1 MLEFIFNNP
10 GLQHIAEN
18 IFCNLNHE
26 DLEVCTTINQSC
38 KKILDEPMFWLKKF
52 IRRGLSM
59 KDQLDWTKAIQL
71 IKHTNLEKNVLLYL
85 KKSSKNKRV
94 VNLPCYINEKV
105 VMNSKKLIKKYRK
118 PFNSRNFEKL
128 FHACDDGDEGI
139 IQLLA
144 PFMKYP
150 NPPDK
155 DGVTP
160 IHIAAADANDFVPIV
175 QILAPLANN
184 LNACD
189 KKGHT
194 AIFYAVQNGGVEIIR
209 ILAVLTDNPN
219 EPQEYMSYTGMTPI
233 HSAAAMGAVEIVK
246 FLAPLSNNLN
256 VTDCMGWS
264 AMHAAAVN
272 GRIEI
277 IKFLAPLID
286 EPNIKDVYGNNPIDL
301 ATKNGHND
309 VVKFLE
315 SYKKPAKRARLK

>member
-1 MLEFIFNNP
+1 MFESIFNNP

-52 IRRGLSM
+52 IRRGLSI

-128 FHACDDGDEGI
+128 FDACDDGDEGI

-150 NPPDK
+150 NNPDEE
-155 DGVTP
+155 GHTP
-160 IHIAAADANDFVPIV
+160 IHLAIYFKHDVPIV
-175 QILAPLANN
+175 QILAPLAAN

-189 KKGHT
+189 KKG
-194 AIFYAVQNGGVEIIR
+194 Q
-209 ILAVLTDNPN
+209 
-219 EPQEYMSYTGMTPI
+219 TPI
-233 HSAAAMGAVEIVK
+233 QFKIVVQIL
-246 FLAPLSNNLN
+246 F
-256 VTDCMGWS
+256 
-264 AMHAAAVN
+264 
-272 GRIEI
+272 E
-277 IKFLAPLID
+277 
-286 EPNIKDVYGNNPIDL
+286 Y
-301 ATKNGHND
+301 
-309 VVKFLE
+309 
-315 SYKKPAKRARLK
+315 